1 MFAFNLTKLKSSI
14 ICELFAGNVDQFLEI
29 EDDTHIKCKNQ
40 EWLLSQE
47 IAVIHTVE
55 KHKARNKDYALKK
68 FIKYKDAFLFFYKF
82 FSSFQKIRC

>member
-1 MFAFNLTKLKSSI
+1 MTLISSVRIKSD
-14 ICELFAGNVDQFLEI
+14 FFHKRN
-29 EDDTHIKCKNQ
+29 
-40 EWLLSQE
+40 
-47 IAVIHTVE
+47 AVIHTVE

>member
-47 IAVIHTVE
+47 KCSHSYSWRT
-55 KHKARNKDYALKK
+55 
-68 FIKYKDAFLFFYKF
+68 
-82 FSSFQKIRC
+82 